1 MQLTIC
7 GILVNFPYEPYP
19 CQLDYMEKVI
29 TCLNQLTK
37 ENFCFSYCLLHLNIQ
52 RSNAALES
60 PTGTGKTLCLL
71 CACLGWLE
79 TVHPKENITPNM
91 STSKNLLKNEKQLQ
105 PARPQILYASRTHS
119 QLSQV
124 IKELNKTTYAGIRV
138 CILGSRD
145 QLCID
150 EEVKA
155 EKQSIIKNHI
165 CRAKRLSRSCR
176 YYNELKNATATS
188 FIFGDNKVMDIEDL
202 LSSGKLNNFCPFYKA
217 REGVEEADLIL
228 MPYNYVLDPT
238 TRRVNKINLSGN
250 ILIFDEAHNL
260 EKVCEESASFS
271 FTSKDFAAALREAQ
285 DALRLLI
292 DDQETIRKQRDET
305 EELFGSDALQLKLA
319 TLPDV
324 DMNVLSNQIVLL
336 EKVEQEFCEAV
347 SAATS
352 EGNLEE
358 GITLP
363 GHFLSDILLKA
374 GIRPDM
380 CEPIS
385 VLADHLSSYLT
396 VKGKIVIFKEENF
409 PLLTVIAA
417 ANNSPWVSRGLA
429 FSKFSSLVNAV
440 YYRNISQT
448 SKCEIMHDTDDFK
461 VYICSGQVGKN
472 SDSES
477 LSNCSK
483 IPGSFSINYW
493 CFSAG
498 IGMSLLLKCQLRS
511 VIVTSGTLSPLDS
524 FVNEMRI
531 PFPIRL
537 ENCHIVKSEQYLFCI
552 CPSGPDG
559 ERLHADFSNRNN
571 KKYLNSLGN
580 SIVNFC
586 RIIPQGFLIFFAS
599 YTQLNNCI
607 NYWTN
612 NSIMDR
618 VKRFKK
624 VFIEPKTKCEFQTI
638 MDEYKR
644 LAEASGTELGVVFFG
659 VLRGKLS
666 EGYDFSDCSARAVV
680 IAGIP
685 FPPAFDPHVRL
696 KRDYLN
702 EQKQKKLLSLD
713 GSAWYVLDAVR
724 VVNQAIGRV
733 IRHRNDFGAII
744 LADNRFSSWP
754 NYYYPNWLRQSAMAY
769 KNFGDVVK
777 ALANFFK
784 QHQCSRR
791 SLTQPSTHAEA
802 SSDNSKLLEHND
814 DCFAFDFKENSQSK
828 ILSKRQRVEII
839 EESELPSFDL
849 LQQTYRSDDG
859 QASESS
865 QLSSVWDDLS
875 LPSTSAMQNYLLPQ
889 TDDNDSQASFSSA
902 FSVRRKIKIKRDIQ
916 PETSSEKEAQPQ
928 VNQCD
933 NIQTT
938 ECTVEKKE
946 NTVKSIANYI
956 ASIKQAV
963 APSAYANFVLLCQ
976 RYKEKNNLSDV
987 LSWFK
992 ETKLDKSHRQ
1002 LFVGFR
1008 IFVKKE
1014 HLKTFD
1020 AYVAS

>member
-19 CQLDYMEKVI
+19 CQLDYMEKFY
-29 TCLNQLTK
+29 NFTK
-37 ENFCFSYCLLHLNIQ
+37 ENFCFIYCLLHLTIQ

-71 CACLGWLE
+71 CACLGWLQ
-79 TVHPKENITPNM
+79 TVHPKENITSNI
-91 STSKNLLKNEKQLQ
+91 SISKNLSKNEKQLQ
-105 PARPQILYASRTHS
+105 PDILTLARPQILYASRTHS

-165 CRAKRLSRSCR
+165 CRAKRLSHSCR

-188 FIFGDNKVMDIEDL
+188 FTFADNKVMDIEDL

-217 REGVEEADLIL
+217 REAVEEADLIL

-238 TRRVNKINLSGN
+238 
-250 ILIFDEAHNL
+250 

-305 EELFGSDALQLKLA
+305 EELFGSNALQLNLAKL
-319 TLPDV
+319 PEV

-347 SAATS
+347 KSATS

-385 VLADHLSSYLT
+385 VLADQLSSYLT
-396 VKGKIVIFKEENF
+396 VKGKIVIFSKKKIF
-409 PLLTVIAA
+409 FLLLKVIAA
-417 ANNSPWVSRGLA
+417 ANNSPWMSRGLA

-440 YYRNISQT
+440 YYRHMSQS
-448 SKCEIMHDTDDFK
+448 SKCETMHDTDDFK
-461 VYICSGQVGKN
+461 VYICSGQVSKN
-472 SDSES
+472 SDTES
-477 LSNCSK
+477 LSNCSN

-531 PFPIRL
+531 PFPICL
-537 ENCHIVKSEQYLFCI
+537 ENSHIVKSEQCLFCI

-559 ERLHADFSNRNN
+559 ERLHADFSNRSN

-624 VFIEPKTKCEFQTI
+624 VFIEPKTKCEFQTV

-644 LAEASGTELGVVFFG
+644 LAEASSTELGVVFFG

-733 IRHRNDFGAII
+733 IRHKNDFGAII
-744 LADNRFSSWP
+744 LADDRFSSWP
-754 NYYYPNWLRQSAMAY
+754 NSYYPTWLRQSAMAY

-784 QHQCSRR
+784 HHQCSRR
-791 SLTQPSTHAEA
+791 SLTNTSLPDEA
-802 SSDNSKLLEHND
+802 SIDKSKLLEHND
-814 DCFAFDFKENSQSK
+814 DCFAFDFKENDQSK
-828 ILSKRQRVEII
+828 ILLKKQRMEIM
-839 EESELPSFDL
+839 EESELPSLDL

-859 QASESS
+859 RASQSS

-875 LPSTSAMQNYLLPQ
+875 LPSTSALQNNPLPQ
-889 TDDNDSQASFSSA
+889 TDSDNCSQVSFSSA

-916 PETSSEKEAQPQ
+916 PETSVEKETQAQ
-928 VNQCD
+928 VIQCN

-938 ECTVEKKE
+938 TNCNVERKE
-946 NTVKSIANYI
+946 NTVKSIASYI

-992 ETKLDKSHRQ
+992 ETKLDTSHPQ
-1002 LFVGFR
+1002 LFVV
-1008 IFVKKE
+1008 IICSTNHPLENHSNTYSNAHTVIQETNVSSLNKE
-1014 HLKTFD
+1014 
-1020 AYVAS
+1020 

>member
-1 MQLTIC
+1 LKSISKMQLTIC
-7 GILVNFPYEPYP
+7 GILINFPYEPYP

-29 TCLNQLTK
+29 TCLN
-37 ENFCFSYCLLHLNIQ
+37 Q

-71 CACLGWLE
+71 CACLGWLQ
-79 TVHPKENITPNM
+79 TVHPKENITSNISM
-91 STSKNLLKNEKQLQ
+91 SKNLSKNEKQLQ

-188 FIFGDNKVMDIEDL
+188 FTFGDNKVMDIEDL

-217 REGVEEADLIL
+217 REAVEEADLIL

-238 TRRVNKINLSGN
+238 TRRVNKINLNGN

-319 TLPDV
+319 TLPEV

-347 SAATS
+347 NSATS

-385 VLADHLSSYLT
+385 VLADQLSSYLT
-396 VKGKIVIFKEENF
+396 VK
-409 PLLTVIAA
+409 
-417 ANNSPWVSRGLA
+417 ANNSPWMSRGLA

-440 YYRNISQT
+440 YYRHMSQS
-448 SKCEIMHDTDDFK
+448 SKCETMHDTDDFK
-461 VYICSGQVGKN
+461 VYICSGQVSKN
-472 SDSES
+472 SNSES
-477 LSNCSK
+477 LSNCSN

-524 FVNEMRI
+524 FVNEMRMCVASVLGYFER

-537 ENCHIVKSEQYLFCI
+537 ENSHIVKSEQYLFCI

-618 VKRFKK
+618 VKRLKK
-624 VFIEPKTKCEFQTI
+624 VFIEPKTKCEFQTV

-644 LAEASGTELGVVFFG
+644 LVEASGTELGVVFFG

-733 IRHRNDFGAII
+733 IRHKNDFGAII

-754 NYYYPNWLRQSAMAY
+754 NSYYPNWLRQSAMAY

-784 QHQCSRR
+784 YHQCSRR
-791 SLTQPSTHAEA
+791 SLTNTSTPNEA
-802 SSDNSKLLEHND
+802 SVDKSKLLEHND
-814 DCFAFDFKENSQSK
+814 DCFAFDFKENDQSK
-828 ILSKRQRVEII
+828 ILLKRQRMEIM
-839 EESELPSFDL
+839 EESELPSLDL

-859 QASESS
+859 QASQSS

-875 LPSTSAMQNYLLPQ
+875 LPSTSALQNNPLPQ
-889 TDDNDSQASFSSA
+889 TGDNCSQASFSSA

-916 PETSSEKEAQPQ
+916 PETSVEKEAQPQ
-928 VNQCD
+928 VNQCN

-938 ECTVEKKE
+938 DCTVERKE
-946 NTVKSIANYI
+946 NTVKSIASYI

-992 ETKLDKSHRQ
+992 ETKLDTSHPQ

>member
-29 TCLNQLTK
+29 TCLNQLTE
-37 ENFCFSYCLLHLNIQ
+37 ENFCFAYCLLHLNIQ

-91 STSKNLLKNEKQLQ
+91 SMSKNLSKNEKQLQ

-176 YYNELKNATATS
+176 YYNELKNATAMS

-202 LSSGKLNNFCPFYKA
+202 VSSGKLNNFCPFYKA

-238 TRRVNKINLSGN
+238 
-250 ILIFDEAHNL
+250 

-385 VLADHLSSYLT
+385 VLADHLSSKFSH
-396 VKGKIVIFKEENF
+396 V
-409 PLLTVIAA
+409 LTVIAA

-461 VYICSGQVGKN
+461 VYICSGQVSKN

-524 FVNEMRI
+524 FVNEMRMCAASVLPVYFER

-537 ENCHIVKSEQYLFCI
+537 ENYHIVKSEQYLFCI

-559 ERLHADFSNRNN
+559 ESLHADFSNRNN

-580 SIVNFC
+580 SI
-586 RIIPQGFLIFFAS
+586 
-599 YTQLNNCI
+599 
-607 NYWTN
+607 N

-624 VFIEPKTKCEFQTI
+624 VFIEPKTKCEFQTV

-644 LAEASGTELGVVFFG
+644 LAEASGTELGV
-659 VLRGKLS
+659 LS

-791 SLTQPSTHAEA
+791 SLTQASTHAEA

-814 DCFAFDFKENSQSK
+814 DCFAFDFKENGQSE

-875 LPSTSAMQNYLLPQ
+875 LPSTSATQNYLLPQ
-889 TDDNDSQASFSSA
+889 TVLDNYSQASFSSA

-916 PETSSEKEAQPQ
+916 PETSVEKEAQPQ

-933 NIQTT
+933 NIQTN
-938 ECTVEKKE
+938 ECTVERKE

-963 APSAYANFVLLCQ
+963 TPSAYANFVLLCQ

-987 LSWFK
+987 LRWFK

-1002 LFVGFR
+1002 LFVVIIYSTNNHALENHSNIYSNALTVNQETNVSRF
-1008 IFVKKE
+1008 
-1014 HLKTFD
+1014 
-1020 AYVAS
+1020 

>member
-1 MQLTIC
+1 
-7 GILVNFPYEPYP
+7 
-19 CQLDYMEKVI
+19 
-29 TCLNQLTK
+29 
-37 ENFCFSYCLLHLNIQ
+37 
-52 RSNAALES
+52 
-60 PTGTGKTLCLL
+60 
-71 CACLGWLE
+71 
-79 TVHPKENITPNM
+79 
-91 STSKNLLKNEKQLQ
+91 
-105 PARPQILYASRTHS
+105 
-119 QLSQV
+119 
-124 IKELNKTTYAGIRV
+124 
-138 CILGSRD
+138 
-145 QLCID
+145 
-150 EEVKA
+150 
-155 EKQSIIKNHI
+155 
-165 CRAKRLSRSCR
+165 
-176 YYNELKNATATS
+176 
-188 FIFGDNKVMDIEDL
+188 
-202 LSSGKLNNFCPFYKA
+202 
-217 REGVEEADLIL
+217 
-228 MPYNYVLDPT
+228 
-238 TRRVNKINLSGN
+238 
-250 ILIFDEAHNL
+250 
-260 EKVCEESASFS
+260 
-271 FTSKDFAAALREAQ
+271 
-285 DALRLLI
+285 
-292 DDQETIRKQRDET
+292 
-305 EELFGSDALQLKLA
+305 LFGSDALQLKLA

-352 EGNLEE
+352 ERNLEE

-385 VLADHLSSYLT
+385 VLADHLSSYLA
-396 VKGKIVIFKEENF
+396 VK
-409 PLLTVIAA
+409 

-559 ERLHADFSNRNN
+559 ESLHADFSNRNN

-607 NYWTN
+607 NYWTD

-618 VKRFKK
+618 VKRLKK
-624 VFIEPKTKCEFQTI
+624 VFIEPKTKCEFQTL

-680 IAGIP
+680 ITGIP

-889 TDDNDSQASFSSA
+889 TDDNYSQASFSSA
-902 FSVRRKIKIKRDIQ
+902 FSVRRKIKIK
-916 PETSSEKEAQPQ
+916 
-928 VNQCD
+928 
-933 NIQTT
+933 
-938 ECTVEKKE
+938 
-946 NTVKSIANYI
+946 
-956 ASIKQAV
+956 
-963 APSAYANFVLLCQ
+963 
-976 RYKEKNNLSDV
+976 
-987 LSWFK
+987 
-992 ETKLDKSHRQ
+992 
-1002 LFVGFR
+1002 
-1008 IFVKKE
+1008 
-1014 HLKTFD
+1014 
-1020 AYVAS
+1020 VASLF

>member
-29 TCLNQLTK
+29 TCLN
-37 ENFCFSYCLLHLNIQ
+37 Q

-91 STSKNLLKNEKQLQ
+91 SMSKNLSKNEKQLQ

-155 EKQSIIKNHI
+155 ENK
-165 CRAKRLSRSCR
+165 ALLSRSCR

-347 SAATS
+347 TAATC

-396 VKGKIVIFKEENF
+396 VK
-409 PLLTVIAA
+409 

-461 VYICSGQVGKN
+461 VYICSGQVSKN

-477 LSNCSK
+477 HSNCSK

-618 VKRFKK
+618 VKRLRSIFRGSQR
-624 VFIEPKTKCEFQTI
+624 KTER
-638 MDEYKR
+638 R
-644 LAEASGTELGVVFFG
+644 LRFFR
-659 VLRGKLS
+659 L
-666 EGYDFSDCSARAVV
+666 FSSCCCH
-680 IAGIP
+680 AGIP

-784 QHQCSRR
+784 QHQC
-791 SLTQPSTHAEA
+791 
-802 SSDNSKLLEHND
+802 K
-814 DCFAFDFKENSQSK
+814 NSQSK

-859 QASESS
+859 RASESS

-889 TDDNDSQASFSSA
+889 TDDNYSQASFSSA

-916 PETSSEKEAQPQ
+916 PETSVEKEAQPQ